1 MWILDTDLYEK
12 IQAFKNEKKG
22 NKPANTNVMD
32 ETPG

>member
-1 MWILDTDLYEK
+1 MIDTDLYEK

-22 NKPANTNVMD
+22 NELAKTNVMD